1 MPLACQKEEI
11 MSNQR
16 NRKIFIAASV
26 FCASLASV
34 EAFAAQPAVNTGST
48 SFMDGFGD
56 PTGYGL
62 LYLNYLSWIGS
73 GSFTDVHGNSSPVF
87 QDPKLNV
94 LVDLNQFLYTFK
106 MPDGAFVQPGLNLIV
121 PLVDTSASSGAGG
134 IVPLSDNGFGLGD
147 LTFGPFAQFKPI
159 IVNHH
164 PVFVHRIEFDL
175 IAPTGKYDAAKVV
188 NPGHNTW
195 GINPYWAATL
205 LPVPWLE
212 ISTRINYLYNSK
224 NNNPGEGPQ
233 VSSTQSGQAIFDNFT
248 ASVEILPHNE
258 TRTGAI
264 SLRAGLNGYY
274 FKQISENKTNGA
286 SGSDT
291 KEQVL
296 GLGPGAMWVATH
308 EDAFWLNVY
317 FETAVENRFASHVVQ
332 LRWAHAFASF

>member
-1 MPLACQKEEI
+1 MAN
-11 MSNQR
+11 MR
-16 NRKIFIAASV
+16 NLKCFTTFTVAIA
-26 FCASLASV
+26 FCASLASAD
-34 EAFAAQPAVNTGST
+34 AFAAQPAVNTGST

-73 GSFTDVHGNSSPVF
+73 GSLKDVHGNSVPVF

-94 LVDLNQFLYTFK
+94 LVDLNQFVYSFK
-106 MPDGAFVQPGLNLIV
+106 VPEGAFAQPGLNLIV
-121 PLVDTSASSGAGG
+121 PLVSTNASSGAGSA
-134 IVPLSDNGFGLGD
+134 VPLNDNGSGLGD
-147 LTFGPFAQFKPI
+147 LTFGPFLQFTPI
-159 IVNHH
+159 LVDHH
-164 PVFVHRIEFDL
+164 PIFAHRIEFDL
-175 IAPTGKYDAAKVV
+175 LAPTGKYDSTKIV

-205 LPVPWLE
+205 MPVPRLE
-212 ISTRINYLYNSK
+212 ITTRINYLYNFK
-224 NNNPGEGPQ
+224 NSNPGEGRA
-233 VSSTQSGQAIFDNFT
+233 STQSGQAIFDNFDV
-248 ASVEILPHNE
+248 AYEILPHNE

-274 FKQISENKTNGA
+274 FKQISENKTNG
-286 SGSDT
+286 SSDSNS

-296 GLGPGAMWVATH
+296 ALGPGAMWIATH

-332 LRWAHAFASF
+332 LRWAHAFANF

>member
-11 MSNQR
+11 MSNHR
-16 NRKIFIAASV
+16 DRKVFIAA
-26 FCASLASV
+26 FALCASLASV

-56 PTGYGL
+56 PTGSGL

-73 GSFTDVHGNSSPVF
+73 GSLKDVHGNSVPIF

-94 LVDLNQFLYTFK
+94 LVDLNQFLYSFK
-106 MPDGAFVQPGLNLIV
+106 MPEGAFAQPGLNLIV
-121 PLVDTSASSGAGG
+121 PLVDTNASSGAGSQ
-134 IVPLSDNGFGLGD
+134 VPLNDNGFGLGD

-159 IVNHH
+159 FVDHH
-164 PVFVHRIEFDL
+164 PMFVHRIEFDL
-175 IAPTGKYDAAKVV
+175 LAPTGKYDSTKIV

-205 LPVPWLE
+205 MPVPRLE
-212 ISTRINYLYNSK
+212 ITTRINYLYNFK
-224 NNNPGEGPQ
+224 NSDPGEGHTT
-233 VSSTQSGQAIFDNFT
+233 TQSGQAIFDNF
-248 ASVEILPHNE
+248 AVAFELLPHNE

-274 FKQISENKTNGA
+274 FKQISENKTDGK
-286 SGSDT
+286 SDSNS

-296 GLGPGAMWVATH
+296 GLGPGAMWIATH
-308 EDAFWLNVY
+308 EDSFWLNVY